1 MKLRNHYMY
10 LNWLETITLS
20 NNNNNNSR
28 FRLLGFLGSTVD
40 ESIDLR
46 CAVTNDERNG

>member
-20 NNNNNNSR
+20 NNNNN
-28 FRLLGFLGSTVD
+28 D

-46 CAVTNDERNG
+46 CAVTNDEGNG